1 MMTACGSTLYIAP
14 EVLTAK
20 STGMGYGKECD
31 LWAVGVMAYILICCR
46 PPFSGATSWHVGQAI
61 QKGAYTYPEYALVT
75 DGGKQLIAG
84 LLQVNAGKRLTAK
97 EALNMPWIAS
107 VAAAKEQR
115 QMEVR
120 SSTQVPASTL
130 AASTLLTPSAH
141 RSPSPIPLTKAGE
154 TASGE
159 EEEGGETETETETAS
174 ASLPSW
180 LRNIVNALAGGMRDI
195 EEHHTHHTP
204 LDHHTHHT
212 ALAPMP
218 A

>member
-75 DGGKQLIAG
+75 DGAQQLIAG
-84 LLQVNAGKRLTAK
+84 LLQVNPGKRLTAK

-115 QMEVR
+115 QMEVGG
-120 SSTQVPASTL
+120 STEVD
-130 AASTLLTPSAH
+130 ASTLLTPSAH
-141 RSPSPIPLTKAGE
+141 RSLSPIPLTKAGE

-159 EEEGGETETETETAS
+159 EEEGGETETETAS
-174 ASLPSW
+174 PSLPSW

-212 ALAPMP
+212 VLPS
-218 A
+218 

>member
-75 DGGKQLIAG
+75 DAAKQLIAG
-84 LLQVNAGKRLTAK
+84 LLQVNPGKRLTAK

-107 VAAAKEQR
+107 VAPAEEQR
-115 QMEVR
+115 QMEVGG
-120 SSTQVPASTL
+120 
-130 AASTLLTPSAH
+130 STLLTRESSLLAPSPH
-141 RSPSPIPLTKAGE
+141 RSPSPIPITKAGE
-154 TASGE
+154 TASVE
-159 EEEGGETETETETAS
+159 EEEGGETESES
-174 ASLPSW
+174 PSPSLPSW

-195 EEHHTHHTP
+195 EEHHTHHTS
-204 LDHHTHHT
+204 LDHHT
-212 ALAPMP
+212 ALAPIP
-218 A
+218 V

>member
-20 STGMGYGKECD
+20 TTGMGYGKECD

-61 QKGAYTYPEYALVT
+61 QKGAYTYPDYALVT
-75 DGGKQLIAG
+75 DGAKQLIAG
-84 LLQVNAGKRLTAK
+84 LLQVNPGKRLTAK

-107 VAAAKEQR
+107 VAPAEEKR
-115 QMEVR
+115 QVEVGG
-120 SSTQVPASTL
+120 STL
-130 AASTLLTPSAH
+130 PTRQSSLLTPSAH
-141 RSPSPIPLTKAGE
+141 PSPSPIPPTKAGE

-159 EEEGGETETETETAS
+159 EEEGGETDTETPS
-174 ASLPSW
+174 PSLPSW

-195 EEHHTHHTP
+195 EEHHTHHSP

-212 ALAPMP
+212 DLAPIP

>member
-1 MMTACGSTLYIAP
+1 
-14 EVLTAK
+14 
-20 STGMGYGKECD
+20 MGYGKECD

-46 PPFSGATSWHVGQAI
+46 PPFTGATSWHVGQAI

-84 LLQVNAGKRLTAK
+84 LLQVNPRKRLTAK

-107 VAAAKEQR
+107 VAPAEEQR
-115 QMEVR
+115 QMEVGG
-120 SSTQVPASTL
+120 
-130 AASTLLTPSAH
+130 STLLTPSAH
-141 RSPSPIPLTKAGE
+141 RSPSPITPTKAGE
-154 TASGE
+154 AASGE
-159 EEEGGETETETETAS
+159 EEEGGETETETAS

-204 LDHHTHHT
+204 LDHHT
-212 ALAPMP
+212 ALAPIP